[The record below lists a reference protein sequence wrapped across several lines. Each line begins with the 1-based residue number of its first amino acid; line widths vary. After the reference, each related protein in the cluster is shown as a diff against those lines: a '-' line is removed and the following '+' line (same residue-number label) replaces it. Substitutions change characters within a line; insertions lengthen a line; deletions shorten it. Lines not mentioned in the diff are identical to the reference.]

1 MIGASTRSARNAAL
15 RSARISSRTTA
26 RVQSQSSRLPLR
38 QPAAAL
44 HTLPSARAG
53 CRRSMTPAVSALPSP
68 VLGDD
73 RARPMSSLAEP
84 TLFPAISA
92 DDNNDGE
99 ALLRSDVRTMGAL
112 LGDAI
117 SQHHGPEVFEKIEAL
132 RSMAKASRM
141 SAETDVDG
149 SRLGPMVDFV
159 AGLSEQELVVISRAF
174 AHFLGIANA
183 AEAHQRCRRL
193 NQDSKSEGAA
203 GHLGALHETKRD
215 STAGVLAGFLDG
227 GDGSVSRDDLY
238 ESLCTQCVEI
248 VLTAHPTQVN
258 RRTLLEKHGRV
269 QSVLTE
275 ADRIRESGTPYER
288 KELDDALRREIAS
301 IWQTDEVSRVKP
313 SPQSEAERG
322 TLVLET
328 VLWEVLPNFLRK
340 LDATMRE
347 RMGEEYG
354 LPLKASPFKFASWMG
369 GDRDGNP
376 NVVADVTREVTLT
389 NRLKAAELFEK
400 DVRELMSLIS
410 GNPPRGMDGQ
420 CTFESEAMDK
430 VRARSG

>member
-1 MIGASTRSARNAAL
+1 MIGASRGAAAL
-15 RSARISSRTTA
+15 RSARISSRAA
-26 RVQSQSSRLPLR
+26 RIQSSRLPLQ

-44 HTLPSARAG
+44 HTLPSAQQAAS
-53 CRRSMTPAVSALPSP
+53 CRQSTPASSSLPSP
-68 VLGDD
+68 FVGDD
-73 RARPMSSLAEP
+73 RARRMSSLAEP
-84 TLFPAISA
+84 TLFPAISS
-92 DDNNDGE
+92 DDDDE
-99 ALLRSDVRTMGAL
+99 ALLRSDVRTMGTL

-132 RSMAKASRM
+132 RTMAKDSRM
-141 SAETDVDG
+141 SAETDADG

-159 AGLSEQELVVISRAF
+159 SGLSEQELVVISRAF
-174 AHFLGIANA
+174 AHFLGITNA

-193 NQDSKSEGAA
+193 IMDSKREGAT

-215 STAGVLAGFLDG
+215 STAGVLAGFLNG
-227 GDGSVSRDDLY
+227 GDGSVSKDDLY

-269 QSVLTE
+269 QTVLLE
-275 ADRIRESGTPYER
+275 ADRIRQSGTPYER

-313 SPQSEAERG
+313 SPQSEAEKG
-322 TLVLET
+322 TLVIET

-340 LDATMRE
+340 LDATMRD
-347 RMGEEYG
+347 RMGGEYG

-369 GDRDGNP
+369 GDRDGEF
-376 NVVADVTREVTLT
+376 VVRMLGIQFPGGVGQQG
-389 NRLKAAELFEK
+389 
-400 DVRELMSLIS
+400 SLIIY
-410 GNPPRGMDGQ
+410 
-420 CTFESEAMDK
+420 TFSHYSRK
-430 VRARSG
+430 